1 MWTKQDY
8 EYMQQALLLARRG
21 LGTTWPNPMVGA
33 VVVKNQKVVG
43 TGWHRRA
50 GEAHA
55 EVLALRRAGVAARG
69 ATLYLN
75 LEPCSHQG
83 QTPPC
88 APQVVRA
95 GVARVVAAMRDPNP
109 KVSGRGFACLKQAG
123 IRVEVGLLRQE
134 AQALNEVFIK
144 RITTGL
150 PFVLAKAALTLDG
163 KIACATGESRWITGL
178 PARRYAHQLR
188 AMADAVIVGA
198 GTLRQDD
205 PALTVRLA
213 KPLRGGRPWRVVL
226 EGRRA
231 VDRKA
236 QFFRSSPNGVKI
248 VLASALARHRA
259 PVPPGAEYWHLPGP
273 GGRVDLEALL
283 RKLGE
288 AKCSM
293 VLVEG
298 GAEVHAAFLGL
309 GTPSGKNWVDRLHFI
324 YAPKLFGGRKAPGVI
339 GGTGILH
346 PDQALQLED
355 IGWETLGPDILLKA
369 TPVAPRKS
377 LSRRKV

>member
-1 MWTKQDY
+1 
-8 EYMQQALLLARRG
+8 
-21 LGTTWPNPMVGA
+21 MVGA
-33 VVVKNQKVVG
+33 VVVKQGKVIG

-50 GEAHA
+50 GGAHA
-55 EVLALRRAGVAARG
+55 EVLALRQAGAAARG

-83 QTPPC
+83 RTPPC
-88 APQVVRA
+88 APQVVLA
-95 GVARVVAAMRDPNP
+95 GITRVVAAMQDPNP
-109 KVSGRGFACLKQAG
+109 KVSGRGFAVLKRAG
-123 IRVEVGLLRQE
+123 VQVEVGLLRAE
-134 AQALNEVFIK
+134 ARALNEVFIK

-163 KIACATGESRWITGL
+163 KIACANGESRWITGL

-188 AMADAVIVGA
+188 ALADAVIVGA

-213 KPLRGGRPWRVVL
+213 KSLRAGRPWRIVL
-226 EGRRA
+226 EGRRPVA
-231 VDRKA
+231 NQAR
-236 QFFRSSPNGVKI
+236 FFRQTGLGVKT
-248 VLASALARHRA
+248 VLATPRA
-259 PVPPGAEYWHLPGP
+259 GRGRTLPKGVELWHLPGP
-273 GGRVDLEALL
+273 SGRVDVGALL

-288 AKCSM
+288 AQCSL

-309 GTPSGKNWVDRLHFI
+309 GSQPGINWVDRLHFI
-324 YAPKLFGGRKAPGVI
+324 YAPKLFGGSRAPGAI
-339 GGTGILH
+339 GGAGVSH
-346 PDQALQLED
+346 PDQALRLEN

-369 TPVAPRKS
+369 TPVAVRGAAPK
-377 LSRRKV
+377 KG